1 MTWKQV
7 FLRCCVA
14 GAVDDETIAGLASQL
29 WWDDECDDVAA
40 GCYALRHIGQ
50 QVDAVGLAKALV
62 SIDYSFDEAAELAT
76 DAMGRMGQDEVVH
89 YAQCLRDLAAEA
101 A

>member
-1 MTWKQV
+1 MTWKQA
-7 FLRCCVA
+7 FLRCCAA
-14 GAVDDETIAGLASQL
+14 GAVDDETFEALKSQP
-29 WWDDECDDVAA
+29 WCDDECDDVFA
-40 GCYALRHIGQ
+40 CCFALRHIGQ

-62 SIDYSFDEAAELAT
+62 SIDYSFEEAAELAT

-89 YAQCLRDLAAEA
+89 YAQCLRDLASEA